1 MDRNALDWL
10 FSTAPQALAALVG
23 LFFTGITFFNSFLEK
38 KKERDETSEDFY
50 DEMKRD
56 IHVKMKTLF
65 WLAGV
70 AIILDLVLIVLNP
83 IEEGRKFS
91 FGGSFD
97 FYLLCGTLVFL
108 LNSFAMTYAFVIVV
122 RILRPSFF
130 KDTVKMLSEKVQSG
144 TVKAMD
150 FFEEFRNYESALKS
164 LPLNYLDLP
173 MNKGGRYQQQPTI
186 KEIITRLDLFKVVN
200 KNDIDRMLQLNHLR
214 NLIAHNSS
222 IEYVEKSALDD
233 VKTYTKM
240 VLEIKEKLDRQ
251 SKESQEQ

>member
-65 WLAGV
+65 WLAGI

-83 IEEGRKFS
+83 IEEGKRFS
-91 FGGSFD
+91 FWGSFD
-97 FYLLCGTLVFL
+97 FYLLCGALVFL
-108 LNSFAMTYAFVIVV
+108 LNIFAMTYAFVIVV

-130 KDTVKMLSEKVQSG
+130 KDTVRVLSEKVQSG

-150 FFEEFRNYESALKS
+150 FFEEFRNFESALKS

-173 MNKGGRYQQQPTI
+173 MNKGGRYQQSPTI
-186 KEIITRLDLFKVVN
+186 KEIISRLGLFQVVN
-200 KNDIDRMLQLNHLR
+200 QHDVDRMLQLNHLR
-214 NLIAHNSS
+214 NLIAHNSD
-222 IEYVEKSALDD
+222 IKNVEKAALED
-233 VKTYTKM
+233 VKTYTKKII
-240 VLEIKEKLDRQ
+240 EIKGKIDSS
-251 SKESQEQ
+251 SKE